1 MILPWAFL
9 GCIVP
14 HSSLKHYRHLD
25 GPAFYSEEKVR
36 LPDNRSEGNTSNPSG
51 GQVRWEERRRWILL
65 MLWQLCQYKFISMYR
80 TILVFKKQNSTS
92 VVFMNS
98 SLSRPPQEEQM
109 NLVQTVCEM
118 QNFWKSKMLSTD
130 SFLDLISIS
139 SGLLFMAVS
148 GIWPNWF
155 SGATTSV
162 LNEQKD
168 GTGTRSLVLH
178 SKSFYSQKKTPNM
191 ELRTYCYEWMNILTV
206 SFFKILDSFGKKK
219 QKQNPTPLLIMHL
232 YIHICNAYLL
242 YRKCFSTQKGL
253 RV

>member
-139 SGLLFMAVS
+139 SGLLFNGSQWHLTQLILRCNHQCVEWTERWDRDQILS
-148 GIWPNWF
+148 
-155 SGATTSV
+155 AT
-162 LNEQKD
+162 L
-168 GTGTRSLVLH
+168 
-178 SKSFYSQKKTPNM
+178 
-191 ELRTYCYEWMNILTV
+191 
-206 SFFKILDSFGKKK
+206 KIFL
-219 QKQNPTPLLIMHL
+219 
-232 YIHICNAYLL
+232 
-242 YRKCFSTQKGL
+242 
-253 RV
+253 